1 MMEQRQK
8 TYSLQTVHHLMESLV
23 KNIKQLVN
31 ENYCVMLQIVALCL
45 VIFYALQEKKHKK
58 THKAKYSSWKKLINN
73 YDLKKK
79 EEIICFLEATF

>member
-1 MMEQRQK
+1 MRI
-8 TYSLQTVHHLMESLV
+8 TVSCFRLLPFVLLFFMHRR
-23 KNIKQLVN
+23 K
-31 ENYCVMLQIVALCL
+31 
-45 VIFYALQEKKHKK
+45 KKHKK